1 MRNPCHDRS
10 ASWPILQRL
19 NVVDTHHSSCY
30 LCLTASDQTV
40 WECEMDRIDLLI
52 RDLNDETWGVRE
64 KAIETLVRTGKPAV
78 EPLIAALN
86 DDAPAIR
93 RGAAEILGKIKDG
106 RATEPLIRAVEN
118 ETGRVREKAAE
129 ALGMIGDSRAV
140 GSLIQALEDDTWV
153 VRETAIEALSRIGKP
168 AVAPLVE
175 ALEHEDV
182 GVRTETARA
191 LRELDWRPKD
201 PSQKAAYLIARK
213 DWDEL
218 VGLGR
223 PAAGP
228 LIKALKDRDPRVRK
242 KAART
247 LGEIGDVAAVES
259 LTESLQDTEAV
270 VREAA
275 QEALDKIKKTT

>member
-1 MRNPCHDRS
+1 
-10 ASWPILQRL
+10 
-19 NVVDTHHSSCY
+19 
-30 LCLTASDQTV
+30 
-40 WECEMDRIDLLI
+40 MDRIDLLI
-52 RDLNDETWGVRE
+52 RDLKDETWGVRE
-64 KAIETLVRTGKPAV
+64 KAIETLVRIGKPAV

-93 RGAAEILGKIKDG
+93 TGAAGVLGKIKDS
-106 RATEPLIRAVEN
+106 RATDPLIQALEN

-129 ALGMIGDSRAV
+129 ALGNIKDSRAV
-140 GSLIQALEDDTWV
+140 DPLIQALKDDTWV
-153 VRETAIEALSRIGKP
+153 IRETAIEALSRIGKP

-191 LRELDWRPKD
+191 LQELGWRPKD
-201 PSQKAAYLIARK
+201 PSRKASYLIARK

-223 PAAGP
+223 PAVDP
-228 LIKALKDRDPRVRK
+228 LIRALKDRDPRVRE

-259 LTESLQDTEAV
+259 LTESLQDPESV

-275 QEALDKIKKTT
+275 QKALDKIKKTS